1 MEWTRM
7 NGGRIV
13 STFFQLDDQRLHT
26 LETAVASSIP
36 LEVLQLGFDFYR
48 REKVLSVQVMDGTSV
63 YGTVRDAAICAVT
76 LDCDEFGFSTCT
88 CPAKGY
94 CKHMAAVF
102 YAYYAYAGKSPDEV
116 HNRMLYGGG
125 DPLYAAGEAPAASP
139 ESVSGAAE
147 APKTGLEAEPRLWLA
162 DMEAK
167 HGEVWRQCRHSLHPL
182 QPVLTAI
189 KAVSKNWDESLRR
202 IHWMQGILFTVELS
216 ERAYSHTDSYSRYY
230 YEMAFAR
237 MTEPWISQYQE
248 LAGELNPDTMTPL
261 ERTAVE
267 QLLKLFHERE
277 MDREQQ
283 LHRWESLYFALWGQ
297 LVHDSVWT
305 ESEMAWLERKLA
317 SEREAGHPSFFV
329 PMALA
334 FLAFAD
340 NRDDDAIELL
350 SRTVFNRTALLAC
363 DCALQRLEERDWTK
377 LSGWIGYLYGGLT
390 IERKSKAFGPFLSM
404 CRLADLQQ
412 PDNPSWQHYLV
423 SFLPHSYSALTEHWL
438 DRHQYEKW
446 ADLQLLFGI
455 EPDEMDVQ
463 LVREISKAA
472 PHVLYPLYHQA
483 IDGAIRSR
491 NRQGYRQAVKLMKRL
506 EKLYKAEKEGDRW
519 NRYVDGVVRKH
530 GRLRALQEELWRG
543 KIIT

>member
-1 MEWTRM
+1 M
-7 NGGRIV
+7 
-13 STFFQLDDQRLHT
+13 STFFQLDDQRLHI

-48 REKVLSVQVMDGTSV
+48 REKVLTVQVMDGTSV

-88 CPAKGY
+88 CPGKGY

-116 HNRMLYGGG
+116 HNRMLYGS
-125 DPLYAAGEAPAASP
+125 DPMLAGEAAQAPQAPASKGAASK
-139 ESVSGAAE
+139 S
-147 APKTGLEAEPRLWLA
+147 GLEAEPLLWLA

-189 KAVSKNWDESLRR
+189 KAVSKNWDEGLRR
-202 IHWMQGILFTVELS
+202 LHWMLGIIFAVELS

-248 LAGELNPDTMTPL
+248 LAGELKPETMTAL
-261 ERTAVE
+261 ERTAVA

-283 LHRWESLYFALWGQ
+283 LHRWESLYFALLGQ
-297 LVHDSVWT
+297 LVHDRSWSA
-305 ESEMAWLERKLA
+305 EEKEWLERKLA
-317 SEREAGHPSFFV
+317 SESKTGHASFFA

-334 FLAFAD
+334 FLAFAE
-340 NRDDDAIELL
+340 NRDDDAIGLL
-350 SRTVFNRTALLAC
+350 GRTVFNRTALLAC
-363 DCALQRLEERDWTK
+363 DCALERLEERDWEK
-377 LSGWIGYLYGGLT
+377 LSGWIGYLYGGLS

-412 PDNPSWQHYLV
+412 PDNPDWQRYLV
-423 SFLPHSYSALTEHWL
+423 SFLPYSYSALTEHWL
-438 DRHQYEKW
+438 DRKQYEKW

-463 LVREISKAA
+463 LVREIGKAA
-472 PHVLYPLYHQA
+472 PQVLYPLYHQA

-506 EKLYKAEKEGDRW
+506 EKLYKAEKQGDRW
-519 NRYVDGVVRKH
+519 NRYVDGIVRKH